1 MFQFA
6 EEQQLLGSVMY
17 FLFLNDVIWMDIQCL
32 GMMVQVPPVKDALI
46 KGALHLFYTSKS
58 AYSS

>member
-1 MFQFA
+1 MFQFT
-6 EEQQLLGSVMY
+6 EEQQLLGSVMH
-17 FLFLNDVIWMDIQCL
+17 FLCLNDVIWMDIQCL
-32 GMMVQVPPVKDALI
+32 GMMVQVPPVRDGLI